1 MHCDTLAR
9 LCPRPPSR
17 TYDDWPRIAVVRAPR
32 HGCREAAL
40 LWSACVPLRPPPGSP
55 SLLSSLSPFS
65 LPAPAYSLVV
75 SAVVVSA
82 AAAGAMPTVSVARD
96 ALFDALG
103 RTYTDEEFDELCFS
117 YGLELDGITTEV
129 PPTLGGRA
137 RSGAAAADG
146 GGDAAP
152 PPPPAEPVVMY
163 KVEVPANRY
172 DLLCL
177 EGLSA
182 ALRVFIGADRA
193 APTYALSPDPAASTP
208 PPLTLTVAAT
218 ANAIRP
224 YIVAAVLRGVTLT
237 PDRYRSLIDTQD
249 KLHATLCRR
258 RSLVAIG
265 THDADTL
272 RGPLRYAAEP
282 PADIRFVP
290 LAGDAELDAGEVV
303 ALYERDAQ
311 LKKYTPLL
319 AGAPAYPVVRDATGA
334 VLSLPPLINGDRTK
348 VTLGTTNIL
357 IECTATDL
365 TKAGVVLNTLVA
377 CYARWAAVPFTV
389 EPVTIEYEAFLP
401 PTVVAEEAEDAASRE
416 GSPHTLVTPDLSQP
430 KVDASVAYINAA
442 VGVTLSPEAIVDLL
456 VRMQVS
462 ATVSPA
468 GGGVANG
475 DGTDDG
481 ATVSVSV
488 PINRSDIIHACDVM
502 EDVAIAYGFDAI
514 PEHPLTTATV
524 ASQTPLNRLSDLL
537 RSQVLAAAGYT
548 EVLTWVTV
556 STAENTTD
564 VRRTTPADTKR
575 AVVIGNPKTAEFQQ
589 CRTSLLA
596 GVLKTLREN
605 RNAPVPLRLFEL
617 GDVVHVDADT
627 ETGAA
632 NRRRLAAVYAG
643 VAAGFEVVAGLLDA
657 VMGAVGATRV
667 AGGAGAGEWDLRP
680 ETCSDEA
687 YFDGRRADVVYGGR
701 VVGVLGWV
709 HPEVLTNFSLSYPA
723 SAVELDVEAFL

>member
-1 MHCDTLAR
+1 
-9 LCPRPPSR
+9 
-17 TYDDWPRIAVVRAPR
+17 
-32 HGCREAAL
+32 
-40 LWSACVPLRPPPGSP
+40 
-55 SLLSSLSPFS
+55 
-65 LPAPAYSLVV
+65 
-75 SAVVVSA
+75 
-82 AAAGAMPTVSVARD
+82 MPTVSVARD
-96 ALFDALG
+96 ALFAALG
-103 RTYTDEEFDELCFS
+103 RSYTDEEFDELCFS
-117 YGLELDGITTEV
+117 YGLELDGITKEV
-129 PPTLGGRA
+129 PPSLGGRA
-137 RSGAAAADG
+137 RSGTTANADP
-146 GGDAAP
+146 DD
-152 PPPPAEPVVMY
+152 PPPAEPVVMY

-193 APTYALSPDPAASTP
+193 APAYTLSPDPATGTS
-208 PPLTLTVAAT
+208 PPLTLTVSAS

-265 THDADTL
+265 THDADTV
-272 RGPLRYAAEP
+272 RGPLRYAAEDP
-282 PADIRFVP
+282 SEIRFVP
-290 LAGDAELDAGEVV
+290 LAGDAKLDGHEVV
-303 ALYERDAQ
+303 ALYERNAQ

-348 VTLGTTNIL
+348 VTLATTNIL

-377 CYARWAAVPFTV
+377 CYARWAAVPFSV

-416 GSPHTLVTPDLSQP
+416 GSQHTLVTPDLSQP
-430 KVDASVAYINAA
+430 TVDASVAYINAA
-442 VGVTLSPEAIVDLL
+442 VGVTLSAQAIVDLL

-462 ATVSPA
+462 ATVSSA
-468 GGGVANG
+468 GSVGGSVANG
-475 DGTDDG
+475 DGPDEG
-481 ATVSVSV
+481 AIVSVSV

-514 PEHPLTTATV
+514 PEHTLATATV
-524 ASQTPLNRLSDLL
+524 ATQTPLNRLSDLL
-537 RSQVLAAAGYT
+537 RTQVLAAAGYT

-556 STAENTTD
+556 STAENTSD
-564 VRRTTPADTKR
+564 VRRTTPADMKR
-575 AVVIGNPKTAEFQQ
+575 GVVIGNPKTAEFQE

-632 NRRRLAAVYAG
+632 NRRRLLAVYAG

-657 VMGAVGATRV
+657 VMDAMGATRV

-709 HPEVLTNFSLSYPA
+709 HPEVLTNFSLTYPA

>member
-1 MHCDTLAR
+1 
-9 LCPRPPSR
+9 
-17 TYDDWPRIAVVRAPR
+17 
-32 HGCREAAL
+32 
-40 LWSACVPLRPPPGSP
+40 
-55 SLLSSLSPFS
+55 
-65 LPAPAYSLVV
+65 
-75 SAVVVSA
+75 
-82 AAAGAMPTVSVARD
+82 MPTVSVARD
-96 ALFDALG
+96 SLFAALG
-103 RTYTDEEFDELCFS
+103 RSYTDEEFDELCFS

-129 PPTLGGRA
+129 PPSLGSRA
-137 RSGAAAADG
+137 RTGTTATADA
-146 GGDAAP
+146 DADAP
-152 PPPPAEPVVMY
+152 PPAQPIVMY

-182 ALRVFIGADRA
+182 ALRVFIGAERA
-193 APTYALSPDPAASTP
+193 APAYTLSPDPAAGTP
-208 PPLTLTVAAT
+208 PPLTLTVSAS

-237 PDRYRSLIDTQD
+237 PDRYRSLIDMQD

-265 THDADTL
+265 THDADTVQ
-272 RGPLRYAAEP
+272 GPLTYGAED
-282 PADIRFVP
+282 PAEIRFVP
-290 LAGDAELDAGEVV
+290 LAGTAELDGHGVV

-348 VTLGTTNIL
+348 VTLATTNIL

-389 EPVTIEYEAFLP
+389 EPVNIVYESFLP

-430 KVDASVAYINAA
+430 TVDASVAYINAA
-442 VGVTLSPEAIVDLL
+442 VGVTLTAEAIVDLL

-462 ATVSPA
+462 ATVSSA
-468 GGGVANG
+468 GGAGGKVANG
-475 DGTDDG
+475 DGPDDG
-481 ATVSVSV
+481 AIVSVSV

-605 RNAPVPLRLFEL
+605 RNAPMPLRLFEL

-632 NRRRLAAVYAG
+632 NRRRLFAVYAG

-657 VMGAVGATRV
+657 VMGAVGATRM

-709 HPEVLTNFSLSYPA
+709 HPEVLTNFSLTYPA

>member
-1 MHCDTLAR
+1 
-9 LCPRPPSR
+9 
-17 TYDDWPRIAVVRAPR
+17 
-32 HGCREAAL
+32 
-40 LWSACVPLRPPPGSP
+40 
-55 SLLSSLSPFS
+55 
-65 LPAPAYSLVV
+65 
-75 SAVVVSA
+75 
-82 AAAGAMPTVSVARD
+82 MPTVSVARD
-96 ALFDALG
+96 ALFAALG
-103 RTYTDEEFDELCFS
+103 RSYSDEEFDELCFS
-117 YGLELDGITTEV
+117 YGLELDGITNEV
-129 PPTLGGRA
+129 PPSLGSRA
-137 RSGAAAADG
+137 RSGTTADA
-146 GGDAAP
+146 DADA
-152 PPPPAEPVVMY
+152 PPPAEPVVMY

-193 APTYALSPDPAASTP
+193 APTYTLSPDPAAGTP
-208 PPLTLTVAAT
+208 PPLTLTVSAS

-237 PDRYRSLIDTQD
+237 SDRYRSLIDTQD

-265 THDADTL
+265 THDADNV
-272 RGPLRYAAEP
+272 RGPLRYAAEDP
-282 PADIRFVP
+282 SEIRFVP
-290 LAGDAELDAGEVV
+290 LAGDAELDGHEVV
-303 ALYERDAQ
+303 ELYERDAQ

-319 AGAPAYPVVRDATGA
+319 AGAPAFPVVRDATGA

-348 VTLGTTNIL
+348 VTLATTNIL

-365 TKAGVVLNTLVA
+365 TKAGIVLNTLVA

-389 EPVTIEYEAFLP
+389 EPVAIVYEAFLP

-430 KVDASVAYINAA
+430 TVDASVAYINAA
-442 VGVTLSPEAIVDLL
+442 IGVSLSAQAIVDLL

-462 ATVSPA
+462 ATLSSASGA
-468 GGGVANG
+468 GGSVANG
-475 DGTDDG
+475 DGPDEG
-481 ATVSVSV
+481 AIVSVSV

-502 EDVAIAYGFDAI
+502 EDVAIAYGFNAI
-514 PEHPLTTATV
+514 PEHTLTTATV

-575 AVVIGNPKTAEFQQ
+575 GVMIGNPKTAEFQE

-632 NRRRLAAVYAG
+632 NRRRLLAVYAG

-709 HPEVLTNFSLSYPA
+709 HPEVLTNFSLTYPA

>member
-1 MHCDTLAR
+1 
-9 LCPRPPSR
+9 
-17 TYDDWPRIAVVRAPR
+17 
-32 HGCREAAL
+32 
-40 LWSACVPLRPPPGSP
+40 
-55 SLLSSLSPFS
+55 
-65 LPAPAYSLVV
+65 
-75 SAVVVSA
+75 
-82 AAAGAMPTVSVARD
+82 MPTVSVARD
-96 ALFDALG
+96 ALFAALG
-103 RTYTDEEFDELCFS
+103 RSYTDEEFDELCFS
-117 YGLELDGITTEV
+117 YGLELDGIATEV
-129 PPTLGGRA
+129 PPSLGSRA
-137 RSGAAAADG
+137 RSGTTADA
-146 GGDAAP
+146 DA
-152 PPPPAEPVVMY
+152 PPPAEPVVMY

-182 ALRVFIGADRA
+182 ALRVFISADRC
-193 APTYALSPDPAASTP
+193 APAYALSPDPAAGTP
-208 PPLTLTVAAT
+208 PPLTLTVSAS

-265 THDADTL
+265 THDADTV
-272 RGPLRYAAEP
+272 RGPLRYGAED
-282 PADIRFVP
+282 PAGIRFVP
-290 LAGDAELDAGEVV
+290 LAGDAELDGHGVV

-348 VTLGTTNIL
+348 VTLATTNIL

-416 GSPHTLVTPDLSQP
+416 GSPHTVVTPDLSQP
-430 KVDASVAYINAA
+430 TVDASVAYINAA
-442 VGVTLSPEAIVDLL
+442 VGVTLSAEAIVDLL

-462 ATVSPA
+462 ATVSSA
-468 GGGVANG
+468 GGKGSVANG
-475 DGTDDG
+475 DGPDDG
-481 ATVSVSV
+481 TTVSVSV

-514 PEHPLTTATV
+514 PEHTLTTATV
-524 ASQTPLNRLSDLL
+524 ASQTPLNRLTDLL

-564 VRRTTPADTKR
+564 VRRTTPAHTKR

-617 GDVVHVDADT
+617 GDVVHMDADT

-632 NRRRLAAVYAG
+632 NRRRLVAVYAG
-643 VAAGFEVVAGLLDA
+643 VAAGFEVVAGLLDE
-657 VMGAVGATRV
+657 VMGAVGAIRV

-680 ETCSDEA
+680 ETCNDDA

-709 HPEVLTNFSLSYPA
+709 HPEVLTNFSLTYPA